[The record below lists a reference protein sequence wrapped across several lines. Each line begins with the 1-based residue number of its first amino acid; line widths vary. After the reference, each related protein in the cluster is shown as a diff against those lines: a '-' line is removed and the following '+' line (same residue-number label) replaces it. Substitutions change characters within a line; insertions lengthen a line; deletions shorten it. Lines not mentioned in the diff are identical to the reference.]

1 MDIEENDSILTTIK
15 KMLNIGEDDTS
26 FDIDIIMNINSV
38 FAILSQLGVGPSNGY
53 RIKDNN
59 DLFNIFAML
68 DNNDLWNSYISDDD
82 NLDDVVS
89 YIYLKVKLMF
99 DPPLNGTVMNA
110 HQQQISELEW
120 RLNVGAEK
128 S

>member
-1 MDIEENDSILTTIK
+1 MNIEENDSILTTIK

-26 FDIDIIMNINSV
+26 FDVDIIMNINSV
-38 FAILSQLGVGPSNGY
+38 FAILSQLGVGPTNGY

-59 DLFNIFAML
+59 DL
-68 DNNDLWNSYISDDD
+68 WSSYISDDD
-82 NLDDVVS
+82 DLDDVVS

>member
-26 FDIDIIMNINSV
+26 FDVDIIMNINSV
-38 FAILSQLGVGPSNGY
+38 FAILSQLGVGPTDGY
-53 RIKDNN
+53 RIK
-59 DLFNIFAML
+59 

-110 HQQQISELEW
+110 YQQQISELEW

>member
-26 FDIDIIMNINSV
+26 FDVDIIMNINSV

-53 RIKDNN
+53 RIK
-59 DLFNIFAML
+59 

-120 RLNVGAEK
+120 RLNVGAER

>member
-26 FDIDIIMNINSV
+26 FDVDIIMNINSV
-38 FAILSQLGVGPSNGY
+38 FAILSQLGVGPTDGY
-53 RIKDNN
+53 RIK
-59 DLFNIFAML
+59 

-82 NLDDVVS
+82 NLNDVVS

-99 DPPLNGTVMNA
+99 DPPLNSTVMNA

-120 RLNVGAEK
+120 RLNVGAER

>member
-53 RIKDNN
+53 RIK
-59 DLFNIFAML
+59 